1 MIVNEEEAKTKMTPF
16 FISLLCTLGTLTAF
30 ACCTAAGRADD
41 AEEAYN
47 KTHGGEQHTS

>member
-30 ACCTAAGRADD
+30 ACCNAAGRADD
-41 AEEAYN
+41 AEEIYN
-47 KTHGGEQHTS
+47 QTHSEEQHTK